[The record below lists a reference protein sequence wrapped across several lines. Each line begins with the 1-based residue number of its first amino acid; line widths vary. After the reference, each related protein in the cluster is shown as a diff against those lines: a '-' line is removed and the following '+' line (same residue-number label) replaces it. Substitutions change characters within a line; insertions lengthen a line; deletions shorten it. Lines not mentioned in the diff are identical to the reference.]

1 MMAVTTPPSR
11 PTHRRPPMPDL
22 ERKSSLLEELEQRQ
36 DDVIAQ
42 LDQLNARIENL
53 LNECLQ
59 TRKPELQ
66 VADL

>member
-1 MMAVTTPPSR
+1 
-11 PTHRRPPMPDL
+11 MPDL
-22 ERKSSLLEELEQRQ
+22 DHKSSLLDDLEQRQ
-36 DDVIAQ
+36 DDVLAQ

-53 LNECLQ
+53 LDECLQ